1 MGLALLITGA
11 PGTGKTTLIRAVVAA
26 LPWKAGGFF
35 TEEIRE
41 ADERIGFRVCS
52 LVWGTLLP
60 SLTYS
65 DGRKTSG
72 RNQLCYDRHPPT
84 PPWTLSRLMA
94 SKLKRRAIFRD
105 GDGSVRLSEDFLR
118 LFQAERAGIV
128 GDETKLGLQAALGQ
142 RLQLFLSDSDL
153 SEPLRQPEFLGQ
165 PAHSG
170 NQIGRAH
177 V

>member
-65 DGRKTSG
+65 DTQKMIGRD
-72 RNQLCYDRHPPT
+72 QPCYDRHPPT
-84 PPWTLSRLMA
+84 PPGPRTA
-94 SKLKRRAIFRD
+94 
-105 GDGSVRLSEDFLR
+105 
-118 LFQAERAGIV
+118 
-128 GDETKLGLQAALGQ
+128 
-142 RLQLFLSDSDL
+142 
-153 SEPLRQPEFLGQ
+153 
-165 PAHSG
+165 
-170 NQIGRAH
+170 
-177 V
+177 

>member
-65 DGRKTSG
+65 VHTGPRE
-72 RNQLCYDRHPPT
+72 Q
-84 PPWTLSRLMA
+84 SRM
-94 SKLKRRAIFRD
+94 RAKVPGTFCRVTD
-105 GDGSVRLSEDFLR
+105 
-118 LFQAERAGIV
+118 
-128 GDETKLGLQAALGQ
+128 
-142 RLQLFLSDSDL
+142 
-153 SEPLRQPEFLGQ
+153 
-165 PAHSG
+165 
-170 NQIGRAH
+170 
-177 V
+177 